1 MLCEPIKIEPRGSHY
16 SIADDTAMHPYHPPS
31 TSFCFQSEI
40 ICSEKREKCTASIAL
55 NVCNIQLPT
64 CAHPEQLHTK
74 GHKPNCEDSSP
85 HVISQNNKEINQQY
99 TYFGSQISKCNIYV
113 SHKVFMYQ
121 HFKMFLK
128 RRPPKGLSLS

>member
-1 MLCEPIKIEPRGSHY
+1 MLCEPASRSERGSHY
-16 SIADDTAMHPYHPPS
+16 SIAGDIAMHSNNLRPHS
-31 TSFCFQSEI
+31 AFNRKLFAAK
-40 ICSEKREKCTASIAL
+40 KREKCTASIAL

-74 GHKPNCEDSSP
+74 GHKPNCEDASP

-121 HFKMFLK
+121 HFKMYLK
-128 RRPPKGLSLS
+128 RRPPKGSSLS